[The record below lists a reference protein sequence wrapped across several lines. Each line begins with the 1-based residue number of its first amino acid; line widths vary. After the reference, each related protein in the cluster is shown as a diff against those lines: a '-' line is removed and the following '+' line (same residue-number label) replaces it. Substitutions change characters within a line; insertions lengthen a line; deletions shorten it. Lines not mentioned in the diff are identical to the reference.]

1 MGRPKRCAKRPNPYI
16 SYTPT
21 VEITT
26 TTTINPLDDPNNY
39 IVIPQSG
46 IDCIREIDPCP
57 CGELFIPKSSGTNYI
72 VVNNDYGSWGTYDS
86 KTLIAILNY
95 SSIYTYLHAED
106 VYLESG
112 ETFKTITSKNNS
124 VGSFYL
130 DNFVLQVIDGL
141 NEVGNGYEEHPFVF
155 NNRIK
160 VALKSKED
168 NEVFAEKYFGSIGST
183 NSLNKLVLN
192 NQDFFKRINIV
203 GKTLIL
209 EIHSVCDFEVEKCI
223 PDASVDPTTTTTT
236 TTTSTTPCYKTVY
249 CNLCIDGILVPG
261 GMLTNVPCETDNCD
275 ACHAAGMYCPGE
287 IVICPTTT
295 TTTTTEEPTTTTTAE
310 PTTTTTTEEPT
321 TTTTAEP
328 TTTTTEEPTTT
339 EQPTTTTTEEP
350 TTTEQP
356 ATTTTEEPSNTTTT
370 ATTATTSE
378 PTSTTLNPTTP
389 SPPVS

>member
-16 SYTPT
+16 SYIPA

-130 DNFVLQVIDGL
+130 DNFVLQIIDGL

-183 NSLNKLVLN
+183 NSLNKLILN

-209 EIHSVCDFEVEKCI
+209 EIYSVCDFDVEKCI

-236 TTTSTTPCYKTVY
+236 TTTT
-249 CNLCIDGILVPG
+249 
-261 GMLTNVPCETDNCD
+261 E
-275 ACHAAGMYCPGE
+275 E
-287 IVICPTTT
+287 PTTT
-295 TTTTTEEPTTTTTAE
+295 TTTTTEEPTTTTT
-310 PTTTTTTEEPT
+310 TTTEEPTTTT

-328 TTTTTEEPTTT
+328 TTTTTTTT
-339 EQPTTTTTEEP
+339 AEPTTTTTTTTAEP
-350 TTTEQP
+350 TTTTTTSSP
-356 ATTTTEEPSNTTTT
+356 TTTEEPSNTTTT

-378 PTSTTLNPTTP
+378 PTSTTLSPTTP
-389 SPPVS
+389 SPPGS